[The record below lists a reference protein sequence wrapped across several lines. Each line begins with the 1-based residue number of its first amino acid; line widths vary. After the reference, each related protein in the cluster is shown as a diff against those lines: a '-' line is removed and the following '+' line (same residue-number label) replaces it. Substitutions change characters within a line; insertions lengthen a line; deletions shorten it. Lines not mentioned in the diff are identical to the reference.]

1 MPMSRHVF
9 VTGQPGVGKSTLI
22 QRVLQQLAL
31 PPGTATGFYTE
42 EVRDSSGERE
52 GFDVVTLDGRRSTL
66 SRVGTAR
73 RVSSLSPCW

>member
-1 MPMSRHVF
+1 MCMRKHVF

-42 EVRDSSGERE
+42 EVRDGAGERQ
-52 GFDVVTLDGRRSTL
+52 GFDVVTLDGQRSTL

-73 RVSSLSPCW
+73 RVS